1 MADPIADALKLQLDA
16 AALGF
21 DWRQVDDL
29 WPKLAEEVAELREAA
44 GQGPDRR
51 RDELGDL
58 LFMAINLSRHL
69 GVDPAKALAG
79 SNEKFR
85 RRFGHVLAHQDR
97 WPPEGDPSRLDAM
110 EVLWQEA
117 KRLGF

>member
-21 DWRQVDDL
+21 DWRHADDL
-29 WPKLAEEVAELREAA
+29 WPKLAEEIAELREAT
-44 GQGPDRR
+44 GQGPDRI

-58 LFMAINLSRHL
+58 LFMAVNLSRHL
-69 GVDPAKALAG
+69 DVDPVKALAG
-79 SNEKFR
+79 ANDKFR
-85 RRFGHVLAHQDR
+85 RRFGHVCEHRDR

-110 EVLWQEA
+110 EALWQEA
-117 KRLGF
+117 KRLGL